1 MEMNGYETDDDI
13 FALATPPGESALAVI
28 RLSGPETINKF
39 AALFSEPGWCRKTEG
54 GRIKLGYILDDENRI
69 DQVMAGLY
77 RSPSSYTGQ
86 DMIEIFCHGS
96 MAGVNALKN
105 LLRKSGFRDAH
116 AGEFTYRAFM
126 NRKMDLTQAEAVQEI
141 VKSRSVKA
149 HQLALDR
156 LSGGIRDTVLS
167 IKDELMKITSSVE
180 LQLDYPEDEIEDTTE
195 LPVGP
200 LLGITEHIKDLLK
213 TYNSGK
219 MFRDGVKVVLAGRT
233 NSGKS
238 SLFNL
243 FLKEDRAIVSDVHGT
258 TRDFLEAWLSIDGLP
273 VILFDTAGLRG
284 AGNPIEEEGIRR
296 SRVKIEEGHI
306 VVYIIDGETGFT
318 DDDKKTIEELDGKN
332 KVITVWNKIDKYKM
346 PAGDKAI
353 AISASTGEGFHE
365 LEKAV
370 RGAALGTETD
380 PDDVIIDSERQKILF
395 EECVEY
401 LEHAVKSLKDFVPLD
416 AIAPDLRG
424 ALDSLGRITGEI
436 TGTDVLEY
444 MFSSFC
450 VGK

>member
-1 MEMNGYETDDDI
+1 MELNGYDTEDDI

-28 RLSGPETINKF
+28 RLSGPETIGKF
-39 AALFSEPGWCRKTEG
+39 ALLFSEPEWCKKAEG
-54 GRIKLGYILDDENRI
+54 GRIRLGYIKDGGSRI

-77 RSPSSYTGQ
+77 RGPASYSGQ

-96 MAGVNALKN
+96 MAGVNMLRN
-105 LLRKSGFRDAH
+105 LLRRSGFRDAH
-116 AGEFTYRAFM
+116 AGEFTYRAFI

-141 VKSRSVKA
+141 VKSRSVRA

-167 IKDELMKITSSVE
+167 IKDELMQIVSTVE
-180 LQLDYPEDEIEDTTE
+180 LQLDYPEDEIEETTE

-200 LLGITEHIKDLLK
+200 LLQIIGHVQDLLK

-219 MFRDGVKVVLAGRT
+219 IFRDGVKVVLAGKT

-258 TRDFLEAWLSIDGLP
+258 TRDFLEAWISIDGLP

-284 AGNPIEEEGIRR
+284 ADNPVEEEGIRR
-296 SRVKIEEGHI
+296 SRAKIEEGHI
-306 VVYIIDGETGFT
+306 VIYLIDGETGVT
-318 DDDKKTIEELDGKN
+318 EDDRVTISGLDGKN
-332 KVITVWNKIDKYKM
+332 RVITVWNKTDKYKM
-346 PAGDKAI
+346 PEDAGFI
-353 AISASTGEGFHE
+353 AVSASTGEGFHK

-370 RGAALGTETD
+370 RTLALGTGTD
-380 PDDVIIDSERQKILF
+380 PADVIIDSERQKLLF
-395 EECVEY
+395 EECSEY

-416 AIAPDLRG
+416 AIASDLRG
-424 ALDSLGRITGEI
+424 ALDALGRITGEI
-436 TGTDVLEY
+436 TSADVLEY